1 MKYENLSI
9 LVVDDMSSMRMMIKS
24 VLRKLGVINIHD
36 ANDGEK
42 ALEIIESHPLDL
54 VICDWDMPKVDG
66 FEVLEQVRSKSSTQ
80 ELPFIMLTA
89 VSKRG
94 YVTSAID
101 AGVSDYL
108 AKPFKPQDLI
118 DKIQSVLA

>member
-1 MKYENLSI
+1 MKYEKLRI

-24 VLRKLGVINIHD
+24 VLHKLGVTDIHE

-42 ALEIIESHPLDL
+42 ALEAIAAYEFDL
-54 VICDWDMPKVDG
+54 VICDWDMPKVTG
-66 FEVLEQVRSKSSTQ
+66 LEVLQQVRDSNTTR

-89 VSKRG
+89 VSNRDN
-94 YVTSAID
+94 VVSAIQ

-118 DKIQSVLA
+118 NKINGVLT